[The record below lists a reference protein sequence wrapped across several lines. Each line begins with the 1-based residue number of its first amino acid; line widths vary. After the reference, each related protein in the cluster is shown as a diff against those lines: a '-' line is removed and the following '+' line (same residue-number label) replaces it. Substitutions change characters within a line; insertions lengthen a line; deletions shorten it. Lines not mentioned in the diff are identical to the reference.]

1 MIYTLI
7 YLTVGIVLAI
17 HWFKRDYEPE
27 YKELERS
34 EEGVEKGMAEL
45 LIMFMAIFWPLKLIY
60 NLVTKGKV

>member
-17 HWFKRDYEPE
+17 HWFKRDYELE
-27 YKELERS
+27 YKELEKS
-34 EEGVEKGMAEL
+34 EEGVEKGMADL

>member
-27 YKELERS
+27 YKELEKS
-34 EEGVEKGMAEL
+34 EEGVEKGMADL
-45 LIMFMAIFWPLKLIY
+45 LIMFMAIF
-60 NLVTKGKV
+60 

>member
-1 MIYTLI
+1 MIGTML
-7 YLTVGIVLAI
+7 YLVIGTMLAI
-17 HWFKRDYEPE
+17 YWFKRDYEPE
-27 YKELERS
+27 YKELEKS